1 MSPAS
6 DRRVLVTGAARGIGA
21 ATARA
26 FAAAGADVA
35 IVDVDPGP
43 EGAQVVADI
52 EAAGRRGLAIQA
64 DLTTV
69 EQCRHAVAS
78 AVTFLGGID
87 VLVNNAGGNLGIYA
101 TFEELSED
109 QFDRILSL
117 NLKST
122 FFVSQAAIPHLRKR
136 PGGRIINLAS
146 ELVWVGYEL
155 MPAYVAAKGAVVALT
170 RSMARAAA
178 PGVTVNAVA
187 PGPTATERFK
197 RGKWYREEKERR
209 EADIPLGRFGE
220 PEDIAR
226 FIVSLAGDTG
236 DWCTGQTFHA
246 NGGVVMP

>member
-1 MSPAS
+1 MSALS

-35 IVDVDPGP
+35 IVDIDPGH
-43 EGAQVVADI
+43 EGETVVADI
-52 EAAGRRGLAIQA
+52 EAAGRRGTAIQA
-64 DLTTV
+64 DLTAV
-69 EQCRHAVAS
+69 EDCRRAVGA
-78 AVTFLGGID
+78 AVELLGGLD

-101 TFEELSED
+101 TFEDLTESD
-109 QFDRILSL
+109 FDLIVAL

-122 FFVSQAAIPHLRKR
+122 FFVSQEAIPHLRRR
-136 PGGRIINLAS
+136 PGGRIVNLAS

-178 PGVTVNAVA
+178 PVTVNAVA

-197 RGKWYREEKERR
+197 RGKWYREERQRR

-220 PEDIAR
+220 PEEIAR
-226 FIVSLAGDTG
+226 FIVSVAGETG
-236 DWCTGQTFHA
+236 DWCTGQTFHV

>member
-1 MSPAS
+1 MSRHNH
-6 DRRVLVTGAARGIGA
+6 RRVLVTGAARGIGA

-26 FAAAGADVA
+26 FAAAGADVT
-35 IVDVDPGP
+35 IVDVDPGR
-43 EGAQVVADI
+43 EGDRVVAEM
-52 EAAGRRGLAIQA
+52 EAAGGRGLVIQA

-69 EQCRHAVAS
+69 EQCVHAVES
-78 AVTFLGGID
+78 AVCFLGGLD

-101 TFEELSED
+101 TFEEVTED
-109 QFDRILSL
+109 QFDQILSL

-122 FFVSQAAIPHLRKR
+122 FFVSQASIPHLRQR

-178 PGVTVNAVA
+178 PDVTVNAVA

-209 EADIPLGRFGE
+209 EADIPLGRFGD
-220 PEDIAR
+220 PDDIAR
-226 FIVSLAGDTG
+226 FIVSLAGETG
-236 DWCTGQTFHA
+236 AWCTGQTFHA